1 MKFRTQTYPTRA
13 AVFAAALGLPA
24 TLLLAI
30 FLPDLW
36 LIGAG
41 WIAAVLGLILL
52 DALLSTS
59 IQRMEPHLEAPSSGY
74 VGHDYDIRVTTEFG
88 PGIPPRAPEQRLSV
102 NDRITVS
109 PALARAG
116 VGDGGMLSLFGMR
129 TDLRGT
135 AILARLWTRWQG
147 PLGLIWRQRI
157 DPLQR
162 EIPVTSDTQMVRDTA
177 AEIFTNDANIGQKLQ
192 RLRGDGTE
200 FEGLTEWLPGMDKRS
215 IDWKHSA
222 RHGNLL
228 SREFRAERN
237 HNIIFAFDTGHLM
250 AEEVENVESGEAM
263 TKLDRALNA
272 ALLMAFVSL
281 KIGDKVGLYAF
292 DQKPYLYAPA
302 IGNTRSFA
310 QIRRVSA
317 QVDYSTAETNFTLG
331 LSQLAQ
337 NLQRR
342 TLIVVFTDFVD
353 STQAELMVENM
364 VRLLKRHIVIFVAF
378 RNTALDQ
385 LITQDALTPEDAAAS
400 LIGDGLMRE
409 REVVLK
415 RLERMGVNVIDAD
428 AKTLNMKVLNT
439 YLLLKARN
447 AI

>member
-1 MKFRTQTYPTRA
+1 MKFRTQTYPTRP
-13 AVFAAALGLPA
+13 AVFAAALGLPV

-30 FLPDLW
+30 FLPALW
-36 LIGAG
+36 LVGAA
-41 WIAAVLGLILL
+41 WVAAVLGLIAL
-52 DALLSTS
+52 DTLLSTS
-59 IQRMEPHLEAPSSGY
+59 IKRMEPQLESPGSGY
-74 VGHDYDIRVTTEFG
+74 VGHDYDVQVTTEYG
-88 PGIPPRAPEQRLSV
+88 AGVPPRAPEQRLSV
-102 NDRITVS
+102 NDRLTVS
-109 PALARAG
+109 PVIARAG
-116 VGDGGMLSLFGMR
+116 TGEGGMLSLFGLR
-129 TDLRGT
+129 TELRGT
-135 AILARLWTRWQG
+135 AVLERIWTRWQG
-147 PLGLIWRQRI
+147 PLGLIWRQRV
-157 DPLQR
+157 DPLER
-162 EIPVTSDTQMVRDTA
+162 EIPITSDTQMVRDTA
-177 AEIFTNDANIGQKLQ
+177 AEIFTKDANIGQKLQ

-200 FEGLTEWLPGMDKRS
+200 FDGLTEWLPGMDRRS

-222 RHGNLL
+222 RHGTLL
-228 SREFRAERN
+228 SREFRTERN

-250 AEEVENVESGEAM
+250 AEEVENVETGEAM

-281 KIGDKVGLYAF
+281 KIGDKVGIYAF
-292 DQKPYLYAPA
+292 DEKPYLYAPA

-317 QVDYSTAETNFTLG
+317 QVNYSTAETNFTLG

-364 VRLLKRHIVIFVAF
+364 ARLLKRHIVIFVAF

-385 LITQDALTPEDAAAS
+385 LISQDAATPEDAAAS

-409 REVVLK
+409 REIVLK
-415 RLERMGVNVIDAD
+415 RLERMGVNVIDAN
-428 AKTLNMKVLNT
+428 AETLNMKVLNT
-439 YLLLKARN
+439 YMLLKARN

>member
-1 MKFRTQTYPTRA
+1 MKFRTQTYPTRT
-13 AVFAAALGLPA
+13 AVFAAALGLPV
-24 TLLLAI
+24 TLLLAL

-41 WIAAVLGLILL
+41 WVAAILGLMAL
-52 DALLSTS
+52 DVLLSTS
-59 IQRMEPHLEAPSSGY
+59 IKRMEPILEFPGSGY
-74 VGHDYDIRVTTEFG
+74 IGHDYDVRVTTEFG
-88 PGIPPRAPEQRLSV
+88 PGVAPRSPEQRLSV
-102 NDRITVS
+102 NDRLTVS
-109 PALARAG
+109 PVIARAG
-116 VGDGGMLSLFGMR
+116 VGDGGMLSLFGLR
-129 TDLRGT
+129 TDLRGM
-135 AILARLWTRWQG
+135 AVLERLWTRWQG

-157 DPLQR
+157 DPLER
-162 EIPVTSDTQMVRDTA
+162 DIPVTSDTQMVRDTA
-177 AEIFTNDANIGQKLQ
+177 AEIFTKDANIGQKLQ

-200 FEGLTEWLPGMDKRS
+200 FDGLTEWLPGMDKRS

-222 RHGNLL
+222 RHGTLL
-228 SREFRAERN
+228 SREFRTERN
-237 HNIIFAFDTGHLM
+237 HNIVFAFDTGHLM
-250 AEEVENVESGEAM
+250 AEDVENVETGEAM

-292 DQKPYLYAPA
+292 DEKPYLYAPA
-302 IGNTRSFA
+302 IGNTRSFS

-317 QVDYSTAETNFTLG
+317 QVEYSTAETNFTLG

-364 VRLLKRHIVIFVAF
+364 ARLLKRHIVIFVAF

-385 LITQDALTPEDAAAS
+385 LISQDASTPEEAAAS

-409 REVVLK
+409 REIVLR
-415 RLERMGVNVIDAD
+415 RLERMGVNVIDANAD
-428 AKTLNMKVLNT
+428 TLNMKVLNT
-439 YLLLKARN
+439 YMLLKARN

>member
-1 MKFRTQTYPTRA
+1 M
-13 AVFAAALGLPA
+13 
-24 TLLLAI
+24 
-30 FLPDLW
+30 
-36 LIGAG
+36 IGAG
-41 WIAAVLGLILL
+41 WIATVLGLMLL

-59 IQRMEPHLEAPSSGY
+59 VGRMEPQLDVAGSAY

-88 PGIPPRAPEQRLSV
+88 PGVPPRTPEQRLSV
-102 NDRITVS
+102 NDRITIS
-109 PALARAG
+109 PVIARAG

-129 TDLRGT
+129 TELRGT
-135 AILARLWTRWQG
+135 AILRRLWTRWQG

-157 DPLQR
+157 DPLDQ

-177 AEIFTNDANIGQKLQ
+177 AEIFTKDANIGQKLQ

-200 FEGLTEWLPGMDKRS
+200 FDGLTEWLPGMDRRS

-222 RHGNLL
+222 RHGTLL
-228 SREFRAERN
+228 SREFRTERN
-237 HNIIFAFDTGHLM
+237 HNIVFAFDTGHLM
-250 AEEVENVESGEAM
+250 AEGVENAENGESI

-292 DQKPYLYAPA
+292 DKKPYLYAPA
-302 IGNTRSFA
+302 IGNTRSFS

-317 QVDYSTAETNFTLG
+317 KIEYSTAETNFTLG

-353 STQAELMVENM
+353 GTQAELMVENM
-364 VRLLKRHIVIFVAF
+364 ARLLKRHIVIFVAF

-385 LITQDALTPEDAAAS
+385 LITQDAVTPVDAASS

-409 REVVLK
+409 RDVVLK

-428 AKTLNMKVLNT
+428 AETLNMKVLNT
-439 YLLLKARN
+439 YMLLKARN

>member
-13 AVFAAALGLPA
+13 AVFAAALGLPI
-24 TLLLAI
+24 TLLLAL

-36 LIGAG
+36 LVGAA
-41 WIAAVLGLILL
+41 WVAAVLGLMTL

-59 IQRMEPHLEAPSSGY
+59 IKRMKPDVDAPGSGY
-74 VGHDYDIRVTTEFG
+74 VGHDYDVKVTTEYG
-88 PGIPPRAPEQRLSV
+88 PGVPPRTPEQRLSV
-102 NDRITVS
+102 NDRLTVS
-109 PALARAG
+109 PVLARAG
-116 VGDGGMLSLFGMR
+116 AGEGGMLSLFNLR

-135 AILARLWTRWQG
+135 AVLERIWTRWQG
-147 PLGLIWRQRI
+147 PLGLIWRQRV
-157 DPLQR
+157 DPLER

-177 AEIFTNDANIGQKLQ
+177 AEIFTKDANIGQKLQ

-200 FEGLTEWLPGMDKRS
+200 FDGLTEWLPGMDKRS

-222 RHGNLL
+222 RHGTIL
-228 SREFRAERN
+228 SREFRTERN
-237 HNIIFAFDTGHLM
+237 HNIVFAFDSGHLM
-250 AEEVENVESGEAM
+250 AEEVENVETGEAM

-281 KIGDKVGLYAF
+281 KIGDKVGIYAF
-292 DQKPYLYAPA
+292 DEKPYLYAPA
-302 IGNTRSFA
+302 IGSTRSFA

-317 QVDYSTAETNFTLG
+317 RVDYSTAETNFTLG

-364 VRLLKRHIVIFVAF
+364 ARLLKRHIVIFVAF
-378 RNTALDQ
+378 RNTALDK
-385 LITQDALTPEDAAAS
+385 LITQDAKTPEEASAS

-409 REVVLK
+409 RDIVLK

-428 AKTLNMKVLNT
+428 ADTLNMKVLNT
-439 YLLLKARN
+439 YMLLKARN

>member
-1 MKFRTQTYPTRA
+1 M
-13 AVFAAALGLPA
+13 
-24 TLLLAI
+24 

-41 WIAAVLGLILL
+41 WVAAILGLIVL

-59 IQRMEPHLEAPSSGY
+59 IRRMEPNIDAPGSGY

-109 PALARAG
+109 PVIARAG

-135 AILARLWTRWQG
+135 AVLERIWTRWRG
-147 PLGLIWRQRI
+147 PLGLVWRQRI
-157 DPLQR
+157 DPLQS

-177 AEIFTNDANIGQKLQ
+177 AEIFTKDANIGQKLQ

-200 FEGLTEWLPGMDKRS
+200 FDGLTEWLPGMDKRS

-222 RHGNLL
+222 RHGTLL
-228 SREFRAERN
+228 SREFRTERN
-237 HNIIFAFDTGHLM
+237 HNIVFAFDSGHLM
-250 AEEVENVESGEAM
+250 AEEVENVETGEAM

-281 KIGDKVGLYAF
+281 KIGDKIGMYAF
-292 DQKPYLYAPA
+292 DERPYLYAPA
-302 IGNTRSFA
+302 IGSTRSFA

-317 QVDYSTAETNFTLG
+317 QVNYSTAETNFTLG

-364 VRLLKRHIVIFVAF
+364 SRLLKRHIVIFVAF
-378 RNTALDQ
+378 RNTALDK
-385 LITQDALTPEDAAAS
+385 LITQNADTPEEAAAS

-409 REVVLK
+409 RDIVLR
-415 RLERMGVNVIDAD
+415 RLERMGVNIIDAD
-428 AKTLNMKVLNT
+428 AETLNMKVLNT
-439 YLLLKARN
+439 YMLLKARN

>member
-1 MKFRTQTYPTRA
+1 MA
-13 AVFAAALGLPA
+13 A
-24 TLLLAI
+24 I
-30 FLPDLW
+30 
-36 LIGAG
+36 
-41 WIAAVLGLILL
+41 LGLIVL
-52 DALLSTS
+52 DTFLSTS
-59 IQRMEPHLEAPSSGY
+59 IKQMEPIIDAPGSGY
-74 VGHDYDIRVTTEFG
+74 VGHDYDVRVTTEFG
-88 PGIPPRAPEQRLSV
+88 PGIPPRAPEQRLSA
-102 NDRITVS
+102 NDRISIS
-109 PALARAG
+109 PTLARAG

-135 AILARLWTRWQG
+135 AVLERIWTRWQG
-147 PLGLIWRQRI
+147 PLGLVWRQRI
-157 DPLQR
+157 DPLQT

-177 AEIFTNDANIGQKLQ
+177 AEIFTKDANIGQKLQ

-200 FEGLTEWLPGMDKRS
+200 FDGLTEWLPGMDKRS

-222 RHGNLL
+222 RHGTLL
-228 SREFRAERN
+228 SREFRTERN
-237 HNIIFAFDTGHLM
+237 HNIVFAFDSGHLM
-250 AEEVENVESGEAM
+250 AEEVENVETGEAM

-281 KIGDKVGLYAF
+281 KIGDKVGIYAF
-292 DQKPYLYAPA
+292 DEKPYLYAPA
-302 IGNTRSFA
+302 IGNTRSFS

-317 QVDYSTAETNFTLG
+317 KVDYSTAETNFTLG

-364 VRLLKRHIVIFVAF
+364 ARLLKRHIVIFVAF
-378 RNTALDQ
+378 RNTALDK
-385 LITQDALTPEDAAAS
+385 LISQNADTPEEAVTS

-409 REVVLK
+409 RDIVLR

-428 AKTLNMKVLNT
+428 AETLNMKVLNT
-439 YLLLKARN
+439 YILLKARN

>member
-1 MKFRTQTYPTRA
+1 M
-13 AVFAAALGLPA
+13 
-24 TLLLAI
+24 LAM

-41 WIAAVLGLILL
+41 WVAAILGLIVL

-59 IQRMEPHLEAPSSGY
+59 IRRMEPNIDAPGSGY

-109 PALARAG
+109 PVIARAG

-135 AILARLWTRWQG
+135 AVLERIWTRWQG
-147 PLGLIWRQRI
+147 PLGLVWRQRI
-157 DPLQR
+157 DPLQS

-177 AEIFTNDANIGQKLQ
+177 AEIFTKDANIGQKLQ

-200 FEGLTEWLPGMDKRS
+200 FDGLTEWLPGMDKRS

-222 RHGNLL
+222 RHGTLL
-228 SREFRAERN
+228 SREFRTERN
-237 HNIIFAFDTGHLM
+237 HNIVFAFDSGHLM
-250 AEEVENVESGEAM
+250 AEEVENVETGEAM

-281 KIGDKVGLYAF
+281 KIGDKIGMYAF
-292 DQKPYLYAPA
+292 DERPYLYAPA
-302 IGNTRSFA
+302 IGSTRSFA

-317 QVDYSTAETNFTLG
+317 QVNYSTAETNFTLG

-364 VRLLKRHIVIFVAF
+364 SRLLKRHIVIFVAF
-378 RNTALDQ
+378 RNTALDK
-385 LITQDALTPEDAAAS
+385 LITQNADTPEEAAAS

-409 REVVLK
+409 RDIVLR

-428 AKTLNMKVLNT
+428 AETLNMKVLNT
-439 YLLLKARN
+439 YMLLKARN

>member
-1 MKFRTQTYPTRA
+1 M
-13 AVFAAALGLPA
+13 
-24 TLLLAI
+24 

-41 WIAAVLGLILL
+41 WVAAILGLIVL

-59 IQRMEPHLEAPSSGY
+59 IRRMEPNIDAPGSGY

-109 PALARAG
+109 PVIARAG

-135 AILARLWTRWQG
+135 AVLERIWTRWQG
-147 PLGLIWRQRI
+147 PLGLVWRQRI
-157 DPLQR
+157 DPLQS

-177 AEIFTNDANIGQKLQ
+177 AEIFTKDANIGQKLQ

-200 FEGLTEWLPGMDKRS
+200 FDGLTEWLPGMDKRS

-222 RHGNLL
+222 RHGTLL
-228 SREFRAERN
+228 SREFRTERN
-237 HNIIFAFDTGHLM
+237 HNIVFAFDSGHLM
-250 AEEVENVESGEAM
+250 AEEVENVKTGEAM

-281 KIGDKVGLYAF
+281 KIGDKIGMYAF
-292 DQKPYLYAPA
+292 DERPYLYAPA
-302 IGNTRSFA
+302 IGSTRSFA

-317 QVDYSTAETNFTLG
+317 QVNYSTAETNFTLG

-364 VRLLKRHIVIFVAF
+364 SRLLKRHIVISVAF
-378 RNTALDQ
+378 RNTALDK
-385 LITQDALTPEDAAAS
+385 LITQNADTPEEAAAS

-409 REVVLK
+409 RDIVLR

-428 AKTLNMKVLNT
+428 AETLNMKVLNT
-439 YLLLKARN
+439 YMLLKARN

>member
-1 MKFRTQTYPTRA
+1 M
-13 AVFAAALGLPA
+13 
-24 TLLLAI
+24 LAM
-30 FLPDLW
+30 FLPGLW

-41 WIAAVLGLILL
+41 WVAAILGLIVL
-52 DALLSTS
+52 DTFLSTS
-59 IQRMEPHLEAPSSGY
+59 IKQMEPIIDAPGSGY
-74 VGHDYDIRVTTEFG
+74 VGHDYDVRVTTEFG
-88 PGIPPRAPEQRLSV
+88 PGIPPRAPEQRLSA
-102 NDRITVS
+102 NDRISIS
-109 PALARAG
+109 PTLARAG

-135 AILARLWTRWQG
+135 AVLERIWTRWQG
-147 PLGLIWRQRI
+147 PLGLVWRQRI
-157 DPLQR
+157 DPLQT

-177 AEIFTNDANIGQKLQ
+177 AEIFTKDANIGQKLQ

-200 FEGLTEWLPGMDKRS
+200 FDGLTEWLPGMDKRS

-222 RHGNLL
+222 RHGTLL
-228 SREFRAERN
+228 SREFRTERN
-237 HNIIFAFDTGHLM
+237 HNIVFAFDSGHLM
-250 AEEVENVESGEAM
+250 AEEVENVETGEAM

-281 KIGDKVGLYAF
+281 KIGDKVGIYAF
-292 DQKPYLYAPA
+292 DEKPYLYAPA

-317 QVDYSTAETNFTLG
+317 QVNYSTAETNFTLG

-364 VRLLKRHIVIFVAF
+364 ARLLKRHIVIFVAF
-378 RNTALDQ
+378 RNTALDK
-385 LITQDALTPEDAAAS
+385 LITQSADTPEEAAAS

-409 REVVLK
+409 RDIVLR

-428 AKTLNMKVLNT
+428 AETLNMKVLNT
-439 YLLLKARN
+439 YMLLKARN

>member
-1 MKFRTQTYPTRA
+1 MA
-13 AVFAAALGLPA
+13 A
-24 TLLLAI
+24 I
-30 FLPDLW
+30 
-36 LIGAG
+36 
-41 WIAAVLGLILL
+41 LGLIVL
-52 DALLSTS
+52 DTFLSTS
-59 IQRMEPHLEAPSSGY
+59 IKQMEPIIDAPGSGY
-74 VGHDYDIRVTTEFG
+74 VGHDYDVRVTTEFG
-88 PGIPPRAPEQRLSV
+88 PGIPPRAPEQRLSA
-102 NDRITVS
+102 NDRISIS
-109 PALARAG
+109 PTLARAG

-135 AILARLWTRWQG
+135 AVLERIWTRWQG
-147 PLGLIWRQRI
+147 PLGLVWRQRI
-157 DPLQR
+157 DPLQT

-177 AEIFTNDANIGQKLQ
+177 AEIFTKDANIGQKLQ

-200 FEGLTEWLPGMDKRS
+200 FDGLTEWLPGMDKRS

-222 RHGNLL
+222 RHGTLL
-228 SREFRAERN
+228 SREFRTERN
-237 HNIIFAFDTGHLM
+237 HNIVFAFDSGHLM
-250 AEEVENVESGEAM
+250 AEEVENVETGEAM

-281 KIGDKVGLYAF
+281 KIGDKIGMYAF
-292 DQKPYLYAPA
+292 DERPYLYAPA

-317 QVDYSTAETNFTLG
+317 QVNYSTAETNFTLG

-353 STQAELMVENM
+353 STQAELMVDNM
-364 VRLLKRHIVIFVAF
+364 ARLLKRHIVIFVAF
-378 RNTALDQ
+378 RNTALDK
-385 LITQDALTPEDAAAS
+385 LITQSADTPEEAAAS

-409 REVVLK
+409 RDIVLR

-428 AKTLNMKVLNT
+428 AETLNMKVLNT
-439 YLLLKARN
+439 YMLLKARN

>member
-13 AVFAAALGLPA
+13 AVFAAALGLPV
-24 TLLLAI
+24 TLILAL

-36 LIGAG
+36 LIGAA
-41 WIAAVLGLILL
+41 WVAAVLGLILL
-52 DALLSTS
+52 DTLLSAS
-59 IQRMEPHLEAPSSGY
+59 IKRMEPDVDAPGSGY
-74 VGHDYDIRVTTEFG
+74 VGHDYDVRVTTEYG
-88 PGIPPRAPEQRLSV
+88 PGVPPRSPEQRLSA
-102 NDRITVS
+102 NDRLSVS
-109 PALARAG
+109 PVIARAG
-116 VGDGGMLSLFGMR
+116 SGNGGMLSLFGLR
-129 TDLRGT
+129 TELRGT
-135 AILARLWTRWQG
+135 AVVERIWTRWQG

-157 DPLQR
+157 DPLNL

-177 AEIFTNDANIGQKLQ
+177 AEIFTKDANIGQKLQ

-200 FEGLTEWLPGMDKRS
+200 FDGLTEWLPGMDKRS

-222 RHGNLL
+222 RHGTLL
-228 SREFRAERN
+228 SREFRTERN
-237 HNIIFAFDTGHLM
+237 HNIVFAFDTGHLM
-250 AEEVENVESGEAM
+250 AEEVENVETGEAM

-292 DQKPYLYAPA
+292 DEKPYLYAPA
-302 IGNTRSFA
+302 IGSTRSFS

-317 QVDYSTAETNFTLG
+317 QVNYSTAETNFTLG

-364 VRLLKRHIVIFVAF
+364 ARLLKRHIVIFVAF

-385 LITQDALTPEDAAAS
+385 LISQNAATPEDAAAS

-409 REVVLK
+409 REIVLR

-428 AKTLNMKVLNT
+428 AETLNMKVLNT
-439 YLLLKARN
+439 YMLLKARN

>member
-1 MKFRTQTYPTRA
+1 MKFRTQTYPTRL
-13 AVFAAALGLPA
+13 AVFIAAFGLPV
-24 TLLLAI
+24 TLILAI
-30 FLPDLW
+30 AVPDLW
-36 LIGAG
+36 VLGAG
-41 WIAAVLGLILL
+41 WIAAILGLMGL

-59 IQRMEPHLEAPSSGY
+59 IARMMPDIDAPKSGY
-74 VGHDYDIRVTTEFG
+74 VGHNYDVRVTTEFG
-88 PGIPPRAPEQRLSV
+88 PGVPPRSTELRLSV
-102 NDRITVS
+102 NDRLSVS
-109 PALARAG
+109 PATAQAGMGEGGLLA
-116 VGDGGMLSLFGMR
+116 LFDIR
-129 TDLRGT
+129 TERRGT
-135 AILARLWTRWQG
+135 AELERLWTRWQG
-147 PLGLIWRQRI
+147 PLGLVWRQRI
-157 DPLQR
+157 DPLAMDL
-162 EIPVTSDTQMVRDTA
+162 PVTSDTKMVRDTA
-177 AEIFTNDANIGQKLQ
+177 AEIFTKDANIGQKLQ

-200 FEGLTEWLPGMDKRS
+200 FDGLTEFLPGMDKRS

-222 RHGNLL
+222 RHGTLL
-228 SREFRAERN
+228 SREFRTERN
-237 HNIIFAFDTGHLM
+237 HNIVFAFDTGHLM
-250 AEEVENVESGEAM
+250 AEEVVDAETDESM

-292 DQKPYLYAPA
+292 DEKPYLYAPA
-302 IGNTRSFA
+302 IGNTRSFS

-317 QVDYSTAETNFTLG
+317 RIDYSTAETNFTLG

-364 VRLLKRHIVIFVAF
+364 SRLLKRHIVIFVAF
-378 RNTALDQ
+378 RNSALDR
-385 LITQDALTPEDAAAS
+385 LIEREALTPQDAAAS

-409 REVVLK
+409 RDLVLR

-428 AKTLNMKVLNT
+428 ADTLNLKVLNT
-439 YLLLKARN
+439 YMMLKARN

>member
-1 MKFRTQTYPTRA
+1 M
-13 AVFAAALGLPA
+13 
-24 TLLLAI
+24 

-41 WIAAVLGLILL
+41 WVAAILGLIVL

-59 IQRMEPHLEAPSSGY
+59 IRRMEPNIDAPGSGY

-109 PALARAG
+109 PVIARAG

-135 AILARLWTRWQG
+135 AVLERIWTRWQG
-147 PLGLIWRQRI
+147 PLGLVWRQRI
-157 DPLQR
+157 DPLQS

-177 AEIFTNDANIGQKLQ
+177 AEIFTKDANIGQKLQ

-200 FEGLTEWLPGMDKRS
+200 FDGLTEWLPGMDKRS

-222 RHGNLL
+222 RHGTLL
-228 SREFRAERN
+228 SREFRTERN
-237 HNIIFAFDTGHLM
+237 HNIVFAFDSGHLM
-250 AEEVENVESGEAM
+250 AEEVENVETGEVM

-281 KIGDKVGLYAF
+281 KIGDKIGMYAF
-292 DQKPYLYAPA
+292 DERPYLYAPA
-302 IGNTRSFA
+302 IGSTRSFA

-317 QVDYSTAETNFTLG
+317 QVNYSTAETNFTLG

-364 VRLLKRHIVIFVAF
+364 SRLLKRHIVIFVAF
-378 RNTALDQ
+378 RNTALDK
-385 LITQDALTPEDAAAS
+385 LITQNADTPEEAAAS

-409 REVVLK
+409 RDIVLR

-428 AKTLNMKVLNT
+428 AETLNMKVLNT
-439 YLLLKARN
+439 YMLLKARN

>member
-1 MKFRTQTYPTRA
+1 MA
-13 AVFAAALGLPA
+13 A
-24 TLLLAI
+24 I
-30 FLPDLW
+30 
-36 LIGAG
+36 
-41 WIAAVLGLILL
+41 LGLIVL
-52 DALLSTS
+52 DTFLSTS
-59 IQRMEPHLEAPSSGY
+59 IKQMEPIIDAPGSGY
-74 VGHDYDIRVTTEFG
+74 VGHDYDVRVTTEFG
-88 PGIPPRAPEQRLSV
+88 PGIPPRAPEQRLSA
-102 NDRITVS
+102 NDRISIS
-109 PALARAG
+109 PTLARAG

-135 AILARLWTRWQG
+135 AVLERIWTRWQG
-147 PLGLIWRQRI
+147 PLGLVWRQRI
-157 DPLQR
+157 DPLQT

-177 AEIFTNDANIGQKLQ
+177 AEIFTKDANIGQKLQ

-200 FEGLTEWLPGMDKRS
+200 FDGLTEWLPGMDKRS

-222 RHGNLL
+222 RHGTLL
-228 SREFRAERN
+228 SREFRTERN
-237 HNIIFAFDTGHLM
+237 HNIVFAFDSGHLM
-250 AEEVENVESGEAM
+250 AEEVENVETGEAM

-281 KIGDKVGLYAF
+281 KIGDKVGIYAF
-292 DQKPYLYAPA
+292 DEKPYLYAPA

-317 QVDYSTAETNFTLG
+317 QVNYSTAETNFTLG

-353 STQAELMVENM
+353 RTQAELMVENM
-364 VRLLKRHIVIFVAF
+364 ARLLKRHIVIFVAF
-378 RNTALDQ
+378 RNTALDK
-385 LITQDALTPEDAAAS
+385 LITQSADTPEEAAAS

-409 REVVLK
+409 RDIVLR

-428 AKTLNMKVLNT
+428 AETLNMKVLNT
-439 YLLLKARN
+439 YMLLKARN

>member
-13 AVFAAALGLPA
+13 AVFGAALGLPV
-24 TLLLAI
+24 TLMLAL
-30 FLPDLW
+30 FLPALW
-36 LIGAG
+36 LIGAA
-41 WIAAVLGLILL
+41 WVAAILGLMAL
-52 DALLSTS
+52 DILLSTS
-59 IQRMEPHLEAPSSGY
+59 IKRMEPDLESPGSGY
-74 VGHDYDIRVTTEFG
+74 VGHDYDVRVTTSFG
-88 PGIPPRAPEQRLSV
+88 PGIPPRSPELKLSV
-102 NDRITVS
+102 NDRLSVS
-109 PALARAG
+109 PPLARAG
-116 VGDGGMLSLFGMR
+116 QGEGGMLALFSIR

-135 AILARLWTRWQG
+135 AELERLWTRWQG

-162 EIPVTSDTQMVRDTA
+162 EIPVTSDTKMVRDTA
-177 AEIFTNDANIGQKLQ
+177 AEIFTKDANIGQKLQ
-192 RLRGDGTE
+192 RLRGEGTE
-200 FEGLTEWLPGMDKRS
+200 FDGLTEWVPGMDKRS

-228 SREFRAERN
+228 SREFRTERN
-237 HNIIFAFDTGHLM
+237 HNIVFAFDTGHLM
-250 AEEVENVESGEAM
+250 AEAVEDVETGEAM

-272 ALLMAFVSL
+272 ALLMSFVSL
-281 KIGDKVGLYAF
+281 KIGDKVGMYAF
-292 DQKPYLYAPA
+292 DEKPYLYAPA
-302 IGNTRSFA
+302 IGSTRSFA

-317 QVDYSTAETNFTLG
+317 RVEYSTTETNFTLG

-364 VRLLKRHIVIFVAF
+364 ARLLKRHIVIFVAF
-378 RNTALDQ
+378 RNTALDR
-385 LITQDALTPEDAAAS
+385 LITRDASTPEEAAAS

-409 REVVLK
+409 REIVLK
-415 RLERMGVNVIDAD
+415 RLERMGVNVIDANAD
-428 AKTLNMKVLNT
+428 TLNMKVLNT
-439 YLLLKARN
+439 YMLLKARN

>member
-13 AVFAAALGLPA
+13 AVFAAALGLPV
-24 TLLLAI
+24 TLVLAL
-30 FLPDLW
+30 FLPALW
-36 LIGAG
+36 LIGAA
-41 WIAAVLGLILL
+41 WVAAVLGLMTL
-52 DALLSTS
+52 DILLSTS
-59 IQRMEPHLEAPSSGY
+59 IKRMVPDLESPGSGY
-74 VGHDYDIRVTTEFG
+74 VGHDYDIRVTTNYG
-88 PGIPPRAPEQRLSV
+88 PGVPPRAPELRLSV
-102 NDRITVS
+102 NDRLTVT
-109 PALARAG
+109 PTLARAG
-116 VGDGGMLSLFGMR
+116 QGEGGMLALFGIR
-129 TDLRGT
+129 TELRGT
-135 AILARLWTRWQG
+135 AELERLWTRWQG

-157 DPLQR
+157 DPLQK

-177 AEIFTNDANIGQKLQ
+177 AEIFTKDANIGQKLQ
-192 RLRGDGTE
+192 RLRGEGTE
-200 FEGLTEWLPGMDKRS
+200 FDGLTEWLPGMDKRS

-222 RHGNLL
+222 RHGTLL
-228 SREFRAERN
+228 SREFRTERN
-237 HNIIFAFDTGHLM
+237 HNIVFAFDTGHLM
-250 AEEVENVESGEAM
+250 AEAVENVETGEAM

-272 ALLMAFVSL
+272 ALLMSFVSL

-292 DQKPYLYAPA
+292 DEKPYLYAPA

-317 QVDYSTAETNFTLG
+317 RVEYSTAETNFTLG

-364 VRLLKRHIVIFVAF
+364 ARLLKRHIVIFVAF

-385 LITQDALTPEDAAAS
+385 LITRDARTPEEAAAS

-415 RLERMGVNVIDAD
+415 RLQRMGVNVIDAN
-428 AKTLNMKVLNT
+428 AETLNMKVLNT
-439 YLLLKARN
+439 YMMLKARN

>member
-13 AVFAAALGLPA
+13 AVFVAAIGLPV
-24 TLLLAI
+24 TLMLAM
-30 FLPDLW
+30 FLPSLW

-41 WIAAVLGLILL
+41 WVAAILGLIVL
-52 DALLSTS
+52 DAFLSTS
-59 IQRMEPHLEAPSSGY
+59 IKRMKPNIDAPGSGY

-88 PGIPPRAPEQRLSV
+88 PGIPPRSPEQRLST
-102 NDRITVS
+102 NDRISIT

-116 VGDGGMLSLFGMR
+116 VGNGGMLSLFGMR

-135 AILARLWTRWQG
+135 AVLERIWTRWQG
-147 PLGLIWRQRI
+147 PLGLVWRQRI
-157 DPLQR
+157 DPLQS

-177 AEIFTNDANIGQKLQ
+177 AEIFTKDANIGQKLQ

-200 FEGLTEWLPGMDKRS
+200 FDGLTEWLPGMDKRS

-222 RHGNLL
+222 RHGTLL
-228 SREFRAERN
+228 SREFRTERN
-237 HNIIFAFDTGHLM
+237 HNIVFAFDSGHLM
-250 AEEVENVESGEAM
+250 AEEVENVETGEAM

-281 KIGDKVGLYAF
+281 KIGDKVGIYAF
-292 DQKPYLYAPA
+292 DERPYLYAPA
-302 IGNTRSFA
+302 IGSTRSFA

-317 QVDYSTAETNFTLG
+317 KVDYSTAETNFTLG

-364 VRLLKRHIVIFVAF
+364 SRLLKRHIVIFVAF
-378 RNTALDQ
+378 RNTALDK
-385 LITQDALTPEDAAAS
+385 LITQDAESPEDAAAS

-409 REVVLK
+409 RDIVLR
-415 RLERMGVNVIDAD
+415 RLERMGVNVIDAN
-428 AKTLNMKVLNT
+428 AETLNMKVLNT
-439 YLLLKARN
+439 YMLLKARN

>member
-13 AVFAAALGLPA
+13 AVFTAALGLPV
-24 TLLLAI
+24 TLLLAV

-36 LIGAG
+36 LIGAA
-41 WIAAVLGLILL
+41 WVAAILGLMAL
-52 DALLSTS
+52 DILLSTS
-59 IQRMEPHLEAPSSGY
+59 IKRMEPDVEAPGSGY

-88 PGIPPRAPEQRLSV
+88 PGVPPRAPEQRLSV
-102 NDRITVS
+102 NDRLTVS
-109 PALARAG
+109 PIIAQAG
-116 VGDGGMLSLFGMR
+116 TGDGGMLSLFGIR
-129 TDLRGT
+129 TELRGT
-135 AILARLWTRWQG
+135 AVLERIWTRWKG

-157 DPLQR
+157 DPLER
-162 EIPVTSDTQMVRDTA
+162 DIPVTSDTQMVRDTA
-177 AEIFTNDANIGQKLQ
+177 AEIFTKDANIGQKLQ

-200 FEGLTEWLPGMDKRS
+200 FDGLTEWLPGMDKRS

-222 RHGNLL
+222 RHGTLL
-228 SREFRAERN
+228 SREFRTERN
-237 HNIIFAFDTGHLM
+237 HNIVFAFDTGHLM
-250 AEEVENVESGEAM
+250 AEEVENIETGEAM

-281 KIGDKVGLYAF
+281 KIGDKVGMYAF
-292 DQKPYLYAPA
+292 DERPYLYAPA

-364 VRLLKRHIVIFVAF
+364 ARLLKRHIVIFVAF

-385 LITQDALTPEDAAAS
+385 LISQNAETPEDAAAS

-409 REVVLK
+409 REIVLR
-415 RLERMGVNVIDAD
+415 RLERMGVNVIDAN
-428 AKTLNMKVLNT
+428 AETLNMKVLNT
-439 YLLLKARN
+439 YMLLKARN

>member
-1 MKFRTQTYPTRA
+1 MKFRTQTYPTRT
-13 AVFAAALGLPA
+13 AVFTAALGLPV
-24 TLLLAI
+24 TLLLAL

-41 WIAAVLGLILL
+41 WVAAILGLMAL
-52 DALLSTS
+52 DVLLSTS
-59 IQRMEPHLEAPSSGY
+59 IKRMEPILESPGSGY
-74 VGHDYDIRVTTEFG
+74 IGHDYDVRVTTEFG
-88 PGIPPRAPEQRLSV
+88 PGVAPRSPEQRLSV
-102 NDRITVS
+102 NDRLTVN
-109 PALARAG
+109 PVIARAG
-116 VGDGGMLSLFGMR
+116 VGDGGMLSLFGLR
-129 TDLRGT
+129 TDLRGM
-135 AILARLWTRWQG
+135 AVLERLWTRWQG

-157 DPLQR
+157 DPLER
-162 EIPVTSDTQMVRDTA
+162 DIPVTSDTQMVRDTA
-177 AEIFTNDANIGQKLQ
+177 AEIFTKDANIGQKLQ

-200 FEGLTEWLPGMDKRS
+200 FDGLTEWLPGMDKRS

-222 RHGNLL
+222 RHGTLL
-228 SREFRAERN
+228 SREFRTERN
-237 HNIIFAFDTGHLM
+237 HNIVFAFDTGHLM
-250 AEEVENVESGEAM
+250 AEDVENVETGEAM

-292 DQKPYLYAPA
+292 DEKPYLYAPA
-302 IGNTRSFA
+302 IGNTRSFS

-317 QVDYSTAETNFTLG
+317 QVEYSTAETNFTLG

-364 VRLLKRHIVIFVAF
+364 ARLLKRHIVIFVAF

-385 LITQDALTPEDAAAS
+385 LISQDASTPEEAAAS

-409 REVVLK
+409 REIVLR
-415 RLERMGVNVIDAD
+415 RLERMGVNVIDANAD
-428 AKTLNMKVLNT
+428 TLNMKVLNT
-439 YLLLKARN
+439 YMLLKARN

>member
-13 AVFAAALGLPA
+13 AVFAAALGLPV
-24 TLLLAI
+24 TLLLAL

-41 WIAAVLGLILL
+41 WIAAVLGLIAL
-52 DALLSTS
+52 DVSLATP
-59 IQRMEPHLEAPSSGY
+59 IKRMKPILEAPGSGY
-74 VGHDYDIRVTTEFG
+74 IGQDYDVRITTEFG
-88 PGIPPRAPEQRLSV
+88 PGIPPRSPEQRLSV
-102 NDRITVS
+102 NDRLTVS
-109 PALARAG
+109 PLLAKAG
-116 VGDGGMLSLFGMR
+116 VGEGGMLSLFGLR
-129 TDLRGT
+129 TELRGT
-135 AILARLWTRWQG
+135 AILERLWTRWKG

-157 DPLQR
+157 DPLDR
-162 EIPVTSDTQMVRDTA
+162 HIPITSDTQMVRDTA
-177 AEIFTNDANIGQKLQ
+177 AEIFTKDANIGQKLQ

-200 FEGLTEWLPGMDKRS
+200 FDGLTEWLPGMDKRS

-222 RHGNLL
+222 RHGTLL
-228 SREFRAERN
+228 SREFRTERN
-237 HNIIFAFDTGHLM
+237 HNIVFAFDTGHLM
-250 AEEVENVESGEAM
+250 AEEVENVETGEAM

-292 DQKPYLYAPA
+292 DEKPYLYAPA

-364 VRLLKRHIVIFVAF
+364 ARLLKRHIVIFVAF

-385 LITQDALTPEDAAAS
+385 LISQDAITPEEAAAS

-409 REVVLK
+409 REVVLR
-415 RLERMGVNVIDAD
+415 RLERMGVNVIDAN
-428 AKTLNMKVLNT
+428 AETLNMKVLNT
-439 YLLLKARN
+439 YMLLKARN

>member
-1 MKFRTQTYPTRA
+1 M
-13 AVFAAALGLPA
+13 
-24 TLLLAI
+24 

-41 WIAAVLGLILL
+41 WVAAILGLIVL

-59 IQRMEPHLEAPSSGY
+59 IRRMEPNIDAPGSGY

-109 PALARAG
+109 PVIARAG

-135 AILARLWTRWQG
+135 AVLERIWTRWQG
-147 PLGLIWRQRI
+147 PLGLVWRQRI
-157 DPLQR
+157 DPLQS

-177 AEIFTNDANIGQKLQ
+177 AEIFTKDANIGQKLQ

-200 FEGLTEWLPGMDKRS
+200 FDGLTEWLPGMDKRS

-222 RHGNLL
+222 RHGTLL
-228 SREFRAERN
+228 SREFRTERN
-237 HNIIFAFDTGHLM
+237 HNIVFAFDSGHLM
-250 AEEVENVESGEAM
+250 AEEVENVETGEAM

-281 KIGDKVGLYAF
+281 KIGDKIGMYAF
-292 DQKPYLYAPA
+292 DERPYLYAPA
-302 IGNTRSFA
+302 IGSTRSFA

-317 QVDYSTAETNFTLG
+317 QVNYSTAETNFTLG

-364 VRLLKRHIVIFVAF
+364 SRLLKRHIVIFVAF
-378 RNTALDQ
+378 RNTALDK
-385 LITQDALTPEDAAAS
+385 LITQNADTPEEAAAS

-409 REVVLK
+409 RDIVLR

-428 AKTLNMKVLNT
+428 AETLNMKVLNT
-439 YLLLKARN
+439 YMLLKARN